1 MKIAIPVERFEGED
15 SPISQHFGRAPI
27 FAIVNIA
34 KDGKVE
40 NIEPISNTGSHFGGR
55 GAALELV
62 LGLNVDAIIVK
73 GMGPRALQ
81 AFQENGVSVLTGEV
95 NTVKEALD
103 AYVKGQLLNLTEPCK
118 EAGHQ
123 PTLTEASM
131 YRGRMGGYG
140 LGPGG
145 ECVCPR
151 CGYRIPHIRGSPC
164 FQIRCPQCGS
174 FMTRYR

>member
-1 MKIAIPVERFEGED
+1 MKIAIPVEKFEGED
-15 SPISQHFGRAPI
+15 SIISQHFGRAPV

-34 KDGKVE
+34 KNGEVKS
-40 NIEPISNTGSHFGGR
+40 IEPVANTGSHFGGR

-81 AFQENGVSVLTGEV
+81 AFQENGVAVLTGEV
-95 NTVKEALD
+95 DTVKEALN
-103 AYVKGQLLNLTEPCK
+103 AYVKGNLLNLTEPCK
-118 EAGHQ
+118 EARHQ
-123 PTLTEASM
+123 PALIETSM

-145 ECVCPR
+145 ECICPR
-151 CGYRIPHIRGSPC
+151 CGYRIPHTTAIPC